1 VLVHAEGNLMLTA
14 NVIGNL
20 GSDAEIKYS
29 QAGAPIL
36 RCNVAANFR
45 AKSADGEWEERTEWV
60 QVSLFGT
67 RGESLSRFLTKGTKV
82 YVSGRLEARPWTA
95 QDGSIRA
102 GLEIVADNIE
112 LCSSRPAEDGQQA
125 RPTNT
130 VNRQPVAVGGRQQ
143 GADDDDLENLPF

>member
-1 VLVHAEGNLMLTA
+1 MLIA
-14 NVIGNL
+14 SVIGNL

-29 QAGAPIL
+29 QAGTSIL

-45 AKSADGEWEERTEWV
+45 AKSVDGEWEERTEWV
-60 QVSLFGT
+60 RVSLFGT
-67 RGESLSRFLTKGTKV
+67 RAESLSRFLTKGTKV

-130 VNRQPVAVGGRQQ
+130 VNRQPVAAGGRQQ